1 MSQEFLE
8 AATGGNV
15 AKVRAMLQADP
26 SLARAKDENGVSVI
40 MKATYYGKKDVVAA
54 LLESAVEID
63 VFEAAATGRTAR
75 LTELLSKDPSLAN
88 AHSHDGFT
96 PLGFAAFFGQPE
108 IVKALLDAGADVNVP
123 SRESMKVTP
132 LASAAAAKQ
141 TEIARLLIERGA
153 NVNARAASGHIPL
166 HEAAGNGNVE
176 LVKLLIESGAEVN
189 ARTDDG
195 KTPLDFAREYKRPEV
210 IALLET
216 SLCTKSAQSRFFDAS

>member
-1 MSQEFLE
+1 MSQEFLD
-8 AATGGNV
+8 AATGGDV
-15 AKVRAMLQADP
+15 SKVKAMLEEDP

-54 LLESAVEID
+54 LLESGVELD

-75 LTELLSKDPSLAN
+75 LVELIENDRSLAN
-88 AHSHDGFT
+88 AYSPDGFT
-96 PLGFAAFFGQPE
+96 PLGFAVFFAHPE
-108 IVKALLDAGADVNVP
+108 VAKTLLNAGADVNLP

-141 TEIARLLIERGA
+141 TEIARLLIAHGA

-176 LVKLLIESGAEVN
+176 LVKLLIESGADVN
-189 ARTDDG
+189 AKTDDG
-195 KTPLDFAREYKRPEV
+195 KTPLDFAIEYKRSDV
-210 IALLET
+210 ISILE
-216 SLCTKSAQSRFFDAS
+216 KP